1 MAATF
6 RLQVATPEKPVFSGQ
21 ARSLVAPGAEGY
33 FGVLANHAPMV
44 ALLAVGDLTVWAG
57 DGTETHVAVNG
68 GVLEV
73 SGNSVTVLADT
84 AELASQIDEQ
94 RAQRA
99 LERAR
104 KRLEEHAPD
113 TDRARAQA
121 ALARALNRLR
131 VKQR

>member
-6 RLQVATPEKPVFSGQ
+6 RLQVATPERPVFAGR
-21 ARSLVAPGAEGY
+21 ARSLIAPGAEGY
-33 FGVLANHAPMV
+33 LGVLANHAAMV
-44 ALLAVGDLTVWAG
+44 ALLSIGDLTVWAE

-73 SGNSVTVLADT
+73 SGNTATVLADT
-84 AELASQIDEQ
+84 AELASEIDEE

-104 KRLEEHAPD
+104 NRLEEQSREI
-113 TDRARAQA
+113 DRARARA

-131 VKQR
+131 VKHR